1 MSDNTNELPPGVP
14 PAGNPPAVPPA
25 PVVPVVQVPTAPT
38 VNPVLPVPEVP
49 AVKPEVP
56 EAQSATFETGN
67 AVLDAAIGVMVA
79 STGATQADVDRL
91 VTKAL
96 EYGNA
101 DLIDEAFARE
111 RFKDKA
117 DQILALARA
126 AVAEQTASVER
137 SKQAVFAIAGGQ
149 DNWNSAVSIFNSS
162 APTHI
167 KEAAKL
173 LLDSGKVQEGAKLVM
188 DTVVQAGLVP
198 QVNPTVQAGGVVPS
212 NTGALS
218 AADFSKAMTE
228 LKQKAGN
235 RSLESGP
242 FAGEYQQLIQRRAAG
257 RRAGI

>member
-14 PAGNPPAVPPA
+14 PAGNPPQ
-25 PVVPVVQVPTAPT
+25 PVVQVPAAP
-38 VNPVLPVPEVP
+38 VVPAVKPEVP

-56 EAQSATFETGN
+56 EVKQEAQPSTATFETGN

-111 RFKDKA
+111 RFEDKA

-126 AVAEQTASVER
+126 AVAEQSASVER
-137 SKQAVFAIAGGQ
+137 SKQAVFTIAGGQ

-162 APTHI
+162 APAHI
-167 KEAAKL
+167 KEAAKM

>member
-14 PAGNPPAVPPA
+14 PAGNPPQPVVPVPVPPA
-25 PVVPVVQVPTAPT
+25 PV
-38 VNPVLPVPEVP
+38 VPEVP

-56 EAQSATFETGN
+56 EVKQEAQPSAATFETGN

-126 AVAEQTASVER
+126 AVAEQSASVER

-162 APTHI
+162 APAHI
-167 KEAAKL
+167 KEAAKM

-218 AADFSKAMTE
+218 AANFSKAMTE

-242 FAGEYQQLIQRRAAG
+242 FAGEYQQLIQRRVAG